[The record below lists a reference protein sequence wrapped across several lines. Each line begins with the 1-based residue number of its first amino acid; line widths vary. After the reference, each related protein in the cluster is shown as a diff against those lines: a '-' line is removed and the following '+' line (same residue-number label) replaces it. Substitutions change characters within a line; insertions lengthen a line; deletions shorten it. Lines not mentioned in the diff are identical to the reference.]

1 MFTFRRMHPE
11 GFQRPLSAGLNHRVL
26 IEDPTNSAW
35 VEALTSHDEAD
46 PRGGNT
52 IISWFEFF
60 PGNLIRQAIHVSYI
74 CVYCHCS
81 ENELTRKWTE
91 VSSISLASRSYTSRE
106 REAYHY

>member
-52 IISWFEFF
+52 IIF
-60 PGNLIRQAIHVSYI
+60 LV
-74 CVYCHCS
+74 
-81 ENELTRKWTE
+81 
-91 VSSISLASRSYTSRE
+91 
-106 REAYHY
+106 